1 MIEKY
6 WSIILWIL
14 IWCFIW
20 YLMARIFFRN
30 RIRHQRKD
38 AVNRSR
44 SVVMGQVNEQ
54 IAPLLPNFPYHY
66 KDAMF
71 LGKGVDYLIFDGMH
85 SGFIKEIIFLEIK
98 SWTSFLNKNERMIQQ
113 CIEDKKIKYSIF
125 KC

>member
-6 WSIILWIL
+6 GNIILWIV
-14 IWCFIW
+14 IWGCIW

-38 AVNRSR
+38 AVTRSR

-71 LGKGVDYLIFDGMH
+71 LGKWVDYLIFDGIH
-85 SGFIKEIIFLEIK
+85 NWYIKEIIFLEIK
-98 SWTSFLNKNERMIQQ
+98 SGTSFLNKNERMIQQ
-113 CIEDKKIKYSIF
+113 CIQEKKIKYMIH
-125 KC
+125 KL